1 MQMEL
6 DIFYKKAAL
15 TIKHFRQ
22 IEGLTQEQLAE
33 KAGISLDYLGKIE
46 ATINKPGLVGLIK
59 IINALEI
66 SFKEFFAYF
75 EDI

>member
-33 KAGISLDYLGKIE
+33 KA
-46 ATINKPGLVGLIK
+46 A
-59 IINALEI
+59 
-66 SFKEFFAYF
+66 
-75 EDI
+75 